1 MIIINILTQ
10 DLLAV
15 EQDLEQAR
23 KENADLEKDLERERR
38 SKEQIESKLEIAEKE
53 RTNLRREVDSL
64 RYIYFDCK
72 LFIRLQYKI
81 KHVSLF
87 HLNNSKN

>member
-1 MIIINILTQ
+1 M
-10 DLLAV
+10 LAV

-23 KENADLEKDLERERR
+23 KENADLERDLERERR

-64 RYIYFDCK
+64 RYIYFDP
-72 LFIRLQYKI
+72 II
-81 KHVSLF
+81 F
-87 HLNNSKN
+87 HKVT

>member
-1 MIIINILTQ
+1 MIIINILSQ

-23 KENADLEKDLERERR
+23 KENADLERDLERERR

-64 RYIYFDCK
+64 RYTYFD
-72 LFIRLQYKI
+72 
-81 KHVSLF
+81 
-87 HLNNSKN
+87 

>member
-64 RYIYFDCK
+64 RYIYFDLK
-72 LFIRLQYKI
+72 MLIRL
-81 KHVSLF
+81 H
-87 HLNNSKN
+87 NNEKLIMYHSPI

>member
-1 MIIINILTQ
+1 M
-10 DLLAV
+10 AV

-72 LFIRLQYKI
+72 HFIRLQYNLYIYLKSI
-81 KHVSLF
+81 MYHYSI
-87 HLNNSKN
+87 

>member
-1 MIIINILTQ
+1 M
-10 DLLAV
+10 AV

-23 KENADLEKDLERERR
+23 KENADLERDLERERR

-64 RYIYFDCK
+64 RYIYFDS
-72 LFIRLQYKI
+72 II
-81 KHVSLF
+81 F
-87 HLNNSKN
+87 HKVT

>member
-1 MIIINILTQ
+1 MQ

-23 KENADLEKDLERERR
+23 KENADLERDLERERR

-64 RYIYFDCK
+64 RYIYIDLK
-72 LFIRLQYKI
+72 VFIILHNN
-81 KHVSLF
+81 HVSF
-87 HLNNSKN
+87 AHLNNSHN

>member
-72 LFIRLQYKI
+72 LFIRLQY
-81 KHVSLF
+81 
-87 HLNNSKN
+87 NNLKLIMYHYSI

>member
-1 MIIINILTQ
+1 M
-10 DLLAV
+10 AV

-23 KENADLEKDLERERR
+23 KENADLERDLERERR

-64 RYIYFDCK
+64 RYIYFD
-72 LFIRLQYKI
+72 LEIFIRLPNKKLIMYHSPI
-81 KHVSLF
+81 
-87 HLNNSKN
+87 